1 MSNKMKLKKVQKVQS
16 GTKQPT
22 VDVGKL
28 ISEIHKKVSL
38 TVKAFIFPLKHLMD
52 SRYRD
57 YENLLANVIALQ
69 TILMR
74 KGIVDKD
81 EFIKEYND
89 VIDNSIGRVNKEG
102 QMRGFCGIEI
112 YNMEKVG
119 EKQIEEA

>member
-1 MSNKMKLKKVQKVQS
+1 MSNKMKLKKVQKAQS

-28 ISEIHKKVSL
+28 IAEIHKKVSL